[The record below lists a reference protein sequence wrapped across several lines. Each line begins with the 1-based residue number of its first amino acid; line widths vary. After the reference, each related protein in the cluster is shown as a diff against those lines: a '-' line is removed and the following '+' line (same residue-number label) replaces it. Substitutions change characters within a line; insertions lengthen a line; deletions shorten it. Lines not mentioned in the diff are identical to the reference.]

1 MSVFTRIV
9 LSVALRAAYQCC
21 IVKNDKSALVL
32 CGRNSLCMGQSGHW
46 LVPSDFKGPYLS
58 RDPESSVVRTKR
70 CVPRPLQVWGKG
82 IRGAASKK
90 VHAVLLVVAYITT
103 QLLLPACYQELH
115 DLSPSATGN
124 CCWTFSDTRT
134 PVTSVK
140 LSAGYRVPIWFEEAC
155 FSAACF
161 FLYKSYVNCGYAR
174 KCRTQFCR
182 KYPGST
188 APNTRGIHKLIY
200 EESQVY
206 LITSGRET
214 C

>member
-1 MSVFTRIV
+1 VAATSYMHNFLAYFIIHKYLVKELNET
-9 LSVALRAAYQCC
+9 LSYYVSIHAYCFISC
-21 IVKNDKSALVL
+21 IAGCLPILYWEKWQKSALVF

-58 RDPESSVVRTKR
+58 RDHKSSVVGTKR
-70 CVPRPLQVWGKG
+70 CVSRPLEVWGKG

-161 FLYKSYVNCGYAR
+161 FVQIL
-174 KCRTQFCR
+174 
-182 KYPGST
+182 
-188 APNTRGIHKLIY
+188 
-200 EESQVY
+200 
-206 LITSGRET
+206 RELWLL
-214 C
+214 